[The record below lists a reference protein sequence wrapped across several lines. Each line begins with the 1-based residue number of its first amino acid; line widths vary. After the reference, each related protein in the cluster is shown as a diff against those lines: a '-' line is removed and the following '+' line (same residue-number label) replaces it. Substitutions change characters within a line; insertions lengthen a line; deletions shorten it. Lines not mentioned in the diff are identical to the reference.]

1 MTGAALVAQLGANPQ
16 SGFALPPHWGWYVV
30 LYFFLGGLAAGS
42 YFIATMLD
50 LAGDPG
56 DRDLVRAGYLT
67 AFPLVVICGLLLIV
81 DLGVPL
87 RFWHMLIAS
96 KHPPLPLIKPW
107 SPISLGSW
115 GLTAFGVFS
124 FVSFIGVLVETGRLR
139 QKGLVRLDRWARAR
153 PRPLAV
159 LWAILGAF
167 FGFFLAGYTG
177 VLVGGT
183 SLAVWHN
190 ARLLGGLFLASAAS
204 TSYALLLL
212 IALRHGRRYGD
223 RTVVKLERA
232 DRWAIGIE
240 LLLLVAMLIM
250 LGALARPFITG
261 GYGVLFWVGVVVIG
275 LLTPLLLHRY
285 RPRDWD
291 DERRAVISAACVL
304 VGGLLLRFVI
314 VMAPQWPIVPPWY
327 L

>member
-1 MTGAALVAQLGANPQ
+1 VIEPALFAQLAVNPQ
-16 SGFALPPHWGWYVV
+16 SGVALPPHWGWYVV

-42 YFIATMLD
+42 YFIAMMLD
-50 LAGDPG
+50 LAGDVR
-56 DRDLVRAGYLT
+56 DRDIVRAGYLA
-67 AFPLVVICGLLLIV
+67 AFPLVVICGLLLII

-87 RFWHMLIAS
+87 RFWHMLMYS
-96 KHPPLPLIKPW
+96 KRPPLPLIKPW
-107 SPISLGSW
+107 SPISVGSW
-115 GLTAFGVFS
+115 GLTAFGFFS
-124 FVSFIGVLVETGRLR
+124 FVSFIGVLIETGRVR
-139 QKGLVRLDRWARAR
+139 QPMLARVDQWARER

-159 LWAILGAF
+159 LWGVVGAF

-177 VLVGGT
+177 VLVSGT
-183 SLAVWHN
+183 SVAVWHN
-190 ARLLGGLFLASAAS
+190 ARVLGGLFLASAAS

-212 IALRHGRRYGD
+212 IALRRGRAYRD
-223 RTVVKLERA
+223 STVAKLERA

-240 LLLLVAMLIM
+240 MLLLVTMLVM

-261 GYGVLFWVGVVVIG
+261 GYGVLFWIGVVVIG
-275 LLTPLLLHRY
+275 LLAPLVLHRY

-291 DERRAVISAACVL
+291 DERRAVVSAACVL

-314 VMAPQWPIVPPWY
+314 VMAPQWPLVPPWY